1 MTTRT
6 VDILD
11 TAIGQ
16 IKNARDHLRDDDD
29 ELLAADLSAVV
40 GTLRELVWTIDTFTA
55 TIIDA
60 YDRQHDLGHDDGHDP
75 AAVVARII
83 ERLASSRR
91 CLDSIDGLLAD
102 AHNHAAR
109 LHNTGH

>member
-6 VDILD
+6 VDLLD
-11 TAIGQ
+11 SVIGTV
-16 IKNARDHLRDDDD
+16 KSARDHLRHDD

-40 GTLRELVWTIDTFTA
+40 GTLRELAWTIDTFTA
-55 TIIDA
+55 TVVDA
-60 YDRQHDLGHDDGHDP
+60 YARQHDLGHDDHHDP
-75 AAVVARII
+75 AAVVARIV

-91 CLDSIDGLLAD
+91 CLDSIDGLLTD

-109 LHNTGH
+109 LHNT

>member
-6 VDILD
+6 VDLLD

-16 IKNARDHLRDDDD
+16 VKTARDYLRHDHDV
-29 ELLAADLSAVV
+29 LPSDLSGMI

-60 YDRQHDLGHDDGHDP
+60 YDRQQCLGHDDGHDP
-75 AAVVARII
+75 VPVVARIV
-83 ERLASSRR
+83 ERLAHARR
-91 CLDSIDGLLAD
+91 TLDSIDDLLGD

-109 LHNTGH
+109 LHNTEH

>member
-6 VDILD
+6 VDLLD
-11 TAIGQ
+11 TAIGNV
-16 IKNARDHLRDDDD
+16 KSARDHLCHDT
-29 ELLAADLSAVV
+29 LLASDLSAVV
-40 GTLRELVWTIDTFTA
+40 GTLRELVWTIDTYTS
-55 TIIDA
+55 TVIDA
-60 YDRQHDLGHDDGHDP
+60 YARQHDLGHDNSHDP
-75 AAVVARII
+75 LLVVARIV

-109 LHNTGH
+109 LHNTGC

>member
-6 VDILD
+6 VDLLD
-11 TAIGQ
+11 PAIGTV
-16 IKNARDHLRDDDD
+16 KAARDHLRHDD
-29 ELLAADLSAVV
+29 ELLASDLSGVV
-40 GTLRELVWTIDTFTA
+40 GTLRELVWTIDTFTS
-55 TIIDA
+55 IVVDA
-60 YDRQHDLGHDDGHDP
+60 YGHQHDLGDDDGHDP
-75 AAVVARII
+75 AAVVVRIV

-109 LHNTGH
+109 LHNTGR